1 MAKKTILGIDI
12 GYDQLKL
19 ALVAGGEVISTV
31 SAAMPENL
39 MMEGRI
45 TSRETMSELI
55 RTTMKDNKLKA
66 NYAAVVLPNE
76 AVYVKN
82 VSMPQMTVDQ
92 LVYNLPFEFNDYI
105 TGEIRDYVFDYAEL
119 KDEEEAGQEACSG
132 AEAGETTGKKMSLMA
147 VGAQRSVL
155 EDAQAILRKAG
166 LRMKIAAPALCTY
179 ISLIRA
185 GKDRLYQTAD
195 EFGILDL
202 GYEAIRL
209 YMFRGDRHVATRVLE
224 IGLSTLD
231 EVISDAFG
239 VDVHLAHTYLMNNY
253 ENCLER
259 EECLNAYENI
269 AVELMRAMNFYRFS
283 NPDSTLSDLW
293 LCGGGAVIRP
303 LTDAIGE
310 MLDMELHPAAE
321 LVPGGASIPE
331 CNSFVQ
337 AIGITF
343 E

>member
-31 SAAMPENL
+31 STAMPENL

-55 RTTMKDNKLKA
+55 RTAMKDNNLKA

-105 TGEIRDYVFDYAEL
+105 TGEIRDYVFDYAVL
-119 KDEEEAGQEACSG
+119 KDEEGEVQDDYPEAENA
-132 AEAGETTGKKMSLMA
+132 GKKMSLMA
-147 VGAQRSVL
+147 VGAERSL
-155 EDAQAILRKAG
+155 IEDAQAILRKAG
-166 LRMKIAAPALCTY
+166 LRMKIASPALCSY
-179 ISLIRA
+179 INLIRA
-185 GKDRLYQTAD
+185 QKDSLYQMAD

-202 GYEAIRL
+202 GYKEIRL
-209 YMFRGDRHVATRVLE
+209 YMFRGDRHVATRELE
-224 IGLSTLD
+224 TGLSTLD
-231 EVISDAFG
+231 DVIADAFS

-259 EECLNAYENI
+259 EECLAAYENI

-303 LTDAIGE
+303 LADSIGE
-310 MLDMELHPAAE
+310 MLDMELHPASE
-321 LVPGGASIPE
+321 LVPGGGAVEE

-337 AIGITF
+337 AVGVTF
-343 E
+343 GM